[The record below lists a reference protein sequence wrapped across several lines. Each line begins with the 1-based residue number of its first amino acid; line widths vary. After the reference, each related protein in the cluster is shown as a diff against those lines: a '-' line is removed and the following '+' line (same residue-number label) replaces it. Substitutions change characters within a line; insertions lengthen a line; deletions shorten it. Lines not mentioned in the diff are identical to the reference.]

1 MKKVIVTGDTD
12 FVTHAATA
20 RVGQGKKQGGTQQK
34 RQGQSGNTLPQGRP
48 SHVLARAQQAKVRS
62 QRYGRL
68 ILLCHKRSRTFTVAQ
83 YGQCP
88 KALAS
93 ATLN

>member
-1 MKKVIVTGDTD
+1 MKKALLTLIAVLKSIQ
-12 FVTHAATA
+12 AA
-20 RVGQGKKQGGTQQK
+20 
-34 RQGQSGNTLPQGRP
+34 
-48 SHVLARAQQAKVRS
+48 LALAENYEVN
-62 QRYGRL
+62 L

>member
-1 MKKVIVTGDTD
+1 MAFEANRIPNSLDMSIAP
-12 FVTHAATA
+12 HS
-20 RVGQGKKQGGTQQK
+20 
-34 RQGQSGNTLPQGRP
+34 QGQVGISCITFYDT
-48 SHVLARAQQAKVRS
+48 VR
-62 QRYGRL
+62 L
-68 ILLCHKRSRTFTVAQ
+68 VLLCHKRSRTFTEAQ

>member
-1 MKKVIVTGDTD
+1 MA
-12 FVTHAATA
+12 H
-20 RVGQGKKQGGTQQK
+20 
-34 RQGQSGNTLPQGRP
+34 PGRP
-48 SHVLARAQQAKVRS
+48 ATKLQITDTE
-62 QRYGRL
+62 RL
-68 ILLCHKRSRTFTVAQ
+68 VLLCHKRSRTFTVAQ